1 MTSEAR
7 VCSVCGFPTQPES
20 RFCPQCGHRLEGGA
34 GDAAIATPPRL
45 FGVLAPGPT
54 FVLACVLL
62 VGGILALIVGSP
74 IAAIALL
81 AFAAAAFVLFYGAAE
96 RDPGNPVARRAVT
109 SGRRI
114 RGWALFGRESL
125 EAWGKAVRDLAKLS
139 GEARSLRR
147 ERKRVV
153 VALGEAA
160 YREDDATIG
169 ALRVRLHEIDHG
181 LVARRKARSATVA
194 NARRHVHDE
203 HIAAQPT
210 QRFSANE
217 LTSGGRSDS

>member
-1 MTSEAR
+1 MSSEAG
-7 VCSVCGFPTQPES
+7 VCSSCGSPASPEA
-20 RFCPQCGHRLEGGA
+20 RFCSQCGHRLEGGA
-34 GDAAIATPPRL
+34 RDAAFASPPRL

-62 VGGILALIVGSP
+62 VGGILALVLGSP

-81 AFAAAAFVLFYGAAE
+81 AFAAATFVLFYGAAE
-96 RDPGNPVARRAVT
+96 RDPGSPVARRAMT
-109 SGRRI
+109 SGRRV

-125 EAWGKAVRDLAKLS
+125 ETWGKATRDVAKLS

-147 ERKRVV
+147 ERKRIV
-153 VALGEAA
+153 VALGDAA
-160 YREDDATIG
+160 YREDGATVG
-169 ALRVRLHEIDHG
+169 ALKLRLHEIDDG

-203 HIAAQPT
+203 HVAAQPT
-210 QRFSANE
+210 QQFSANE
-217 LTSGGRSDS
+217 LTSGSDN